1 MQNNVAHRTKADL
14 PKNAFSREVE
24 CLQVVEA
31 IQRGA
36 KLARE
41 NAVVVPMRGE
51 KSFPHGMKVKDGAVR
66 RFVFVF
72 LFWVF
77 CGIVHDE
84 ISFC

>member
-1 MQNNVAHRTKADL
+1 MQNNVAHRTKASL
-14 PKNAFSREVE
+14 PKKAFFREVE

-66 RFVFVF
+66 LFCFVFGF
-72 LFWVF
+72 
-77 CGIVHDE
+77 GIFVE
-84 ISFC
+84 